1 MAPLISVIGIKTI
14 LDMTY
19 FAGLVDLNRCSL
31 RQLSQSLLEFEDTAC
46 LLLFQRC
53 QGACDCWAGP

>member
-1 MAPLISVIGIKTI
+1 MAPLISVTGIKTI

-19 FAGLVDLNRCSL
+19 LAGLNRCSL
-31 RQLSQSLLEFEDTAC
+31 RLLSQSLLDPEGTAC